1 MLEKMQDLMR
11 LWEVSEE
18 DKEIYLN
25 CVQVKNFP
33 KGQKIF
39 SNENECRGLVL
50 IEYGALRA
58 YIISPNGKEINLF
71 VLKEGDYCI
80 LSASCMLKN
89 ISFDVNLEFV
99 ETSNVFILPSKAFNE
114 ISNKYKKAKQFHL
127 DLLSSRLSN
136 VVDSLSSL
144 AFMSLSDRVMAFLLK
159 SIQDKNKNS
168 LYITHEEIA
177 NSLGSAREAISR
189 VLKDLQKQGKISQSR
204 GIIEILET
212 KSV

>member
-1 MLEKMQDLMR
+1 MLQKVQDLMCS
-11 LWEVSEE
+11 WEVSKE
-18 DKEIYLN
+18 DREIYLN
-25 CVQVKNFP
+25 LVYAKNFP

-39 SNENECRGLVL
+39 SSETECRGLVL

-71 VLKEGDYCI
+71 VLKTGDYCI

-89 ISFDVNLEFV
+89 ISFEVNLEFI
-99 ETSNVFILPSKAFNE
+99 ETSSVFILPSKAFNE

-144 AFMSLSDRVMAFLLK
+144 AFMSLSDRVMAFLLN
-159 SIQDKNKNS
+159 SIQNKGTNS

-189 VLKDLQKQGKISQSR
+189 VLKELQKQGKISQTR
-204 GIIEILET
+204 GIIEILEAQ
-212 KSV
+212 SV